1 MGSQTIQS
9 SRWRLEERLIVGNLK
24 EKLIE
29 KGAGFLT
36 KKKSK
41 KKLEK
46 ILPTPIAKQIS
57 KQVGKATEK
66 ITSKVIDL
74 YNYFKK

>member
-1 MGSQTIQS
+1 M
-9 SRWRLEERLIVGNLK
+9 EERLIMGNLK

-29 KGAGFLT
+29 KGTGFIA
-36 KKKSK
+36 KRKSK
-41 KKLEK
+41 KKIEK
-46 ILPTPIAKQIS
+46 YLPKQIS
-57 KQVGKATEK
+57 NTVSKHIGKATEK

>member
-1 MGSQTIQS
+1 M
-9 SRWRLEERLIVGNLK
+9 EERLIVGNLK

-57 KQVGKATEK
+57 IQVGKATEK

-74 YNYFKK
+74 YNYFKR

>member
-1 MGSQTIQS
+1 
-9 SRWRLEERLIVGNLK
+9 LEEGLVVGNLK

-29 KGAGFLT
+29 KGSGFIA
-36 KKKSK
+36 KRKSK
-41 KKLEK
+41 KKLQK
-46 ILPTPIAKQIS
+46 YLPKQLSNTIS
-57 KQVGKATEK
+57 KHIGKATEK